1 MIRPALIRQF
11 SCLVLLMLGLSAA
24 YAVYAQ
30 QLSQQNPEYQ
40 IERSDVLEVKYRYTP
55 EFDQTVTIGPDGR
68 ATLAGI
74 GSFIA
79 TGLTVDQ
86 FQAKVITVSS
96 ERLVKP
102 VVTVALKEFD
112 KPHVFVEGDVNTP
125 GRVDFRSDISIT
137 DAIALAGGFKT
148 SGKKSEVLLLRRG
161 NGDQPATRVVNIKKL
176 VDSHHLEEAVEL
188 RSGDVIYVPQDNLSK
203 IERLVHLGQF
213 GAIYNPIP

>member
-1 MIRPALIRQF
+1 MIRPAVAR
-11 SCLVLLMLGLSAA
+11 
-24 YAVYAQ
+24 
-30 QLSQQNPEYQ
+30 QLSRLLLFILGFMSAHILRAQELAPQNPEYQ
-40 IERSDVLEVKYRYTP
+40 LERSDVLEVKYRYTP
-55 EFDQTVTIGPDGR
+55 EFDQIVAIGPDGR
-68 ATLAGI
+68 ATLTGL

-125 GRVDFRSDISIT
+125 GRVEFRSDISIT

-161 NGDQPATRVVNIKKL
+161 SGDQPATRVVNIKKL
-176 VDSHHLEEAVEL
+176 LASHHLEEAVEL